1 MDYTATIEWSRNG
14 ADFIDLDYSRAHQWR
29 FDGGATVPGSSSP
42 HVVPPPLSD
51 PRAVDP
57 EEAFVAALSSC
68 HMLWFL
74 AIAAKRGFVVDHYVD
89 QAAGVM
95 ARLEARKLAMTEV
108 TLRPHVSFAGKA
120 PSSEEHDS
128 MHHQAH
134 EACYIAN
141 SVKSEVRVKPVI
153 A

>member
-1 MDYTATIEWSRNG
+1 MDYTATVEWSRNG
-14 ADFIDLDYSRAHQWR
+14 ADFVDLDYSRAHQWR
-29 FDGGATVPGSSSP
+29 FDGGVAVPGSSSP

-51 PRAVDP
+51 PHAVDP

-74 AIAAKRGFVVDHYVD
+74 AIAAKRGFVVEHYVD

-108 TLRPHVSFAGKA
+108 TLRPHVSFSGKA
-120 PSSEEHDS
+120 PSAEEHES

-141 SVKSEVRVKPVI
+141 SVKTDVRVKPVI